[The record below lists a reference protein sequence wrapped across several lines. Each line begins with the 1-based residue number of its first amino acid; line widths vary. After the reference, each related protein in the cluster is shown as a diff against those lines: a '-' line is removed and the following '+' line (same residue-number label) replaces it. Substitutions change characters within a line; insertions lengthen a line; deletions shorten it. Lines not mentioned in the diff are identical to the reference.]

1 MEMIKFEDFGGQEVD
16 KVLLGLNSGIRV
28 KLASGELV
36 KVESPFS
43 FISAS
48 IALNG
53 IYTDFDFIV
62 DGESEYCPLKLVD
75 RARAIKNACIKAL
88 SLKSGIS
95 EDKFTWLK
103 WTGGIGS

>member
-1 MEMIKFEDFGGQEVD
+1 MEMIDFVDQEVD

-28 KLASGELV
+28 RLVSGELV

-53 IYTDFDFIV
+53 IYTDFDYIV
-62 DGESEYCPLKLVD
+62 DGQSEYCPLKLVG
-75 RARAIKNACIKAL
+75 RARELKSACIKAL
-88 SLKSGIS
+88 SLRSGIS

-103 WTGGIGS
+103 YTGGIGS